1 MEIELGKIIP
11 VLDNVKILIN
21 TGNSKYSA
29 GEYLAIFNL
38 PKELIKKYGE
48 EIIVE
53 AVLYVTAKEAG
64 DYKLFSSWIIFKERN
79 KLNGSK
85 EVYAE
90 VSRYPHSIMI
100 KKNPDGWELEKC
112 KGLLY
117 AEQFREKI
125 VVIEPPSEPK
135 QREKMRV
142 KLEGVRVSKNKSHS
156 GLVNEIG
163 ARKIRPW
170 VYYVQ
175 GFKIPYI
182 ERTVKKYG
190 GKIIY

>member
-11 VLDNVKILIN
+11 VLSNVKILIN
-21 TGNSKYSA
+21 TDNSEFPT
-29 GEYLAIFNL
+29 GEYLAIFNV
-38 PKELIKKYGE
+38 PNELTNKYGE
-48 EIIVE
+48 KIIVE

-79 KLNGSK
+79 KLNGS
-85 EVYAE
+85 EEIYSE
-90 VSRYPHSIMI
+90 VSKYPHYIKI
-100 KKNPDGWELEKC
+100 KKNPGEWELEKC

-135 QREKMRV
+135 QREKLRV
-142 KLEGVRVSKNKSHS
+142 ELEGVRGKNKSHS
-156 GLVNEIG
+156 GLVNKIG

-175 GFKIPYI
+175 GFKIPHI